1 LWNLSHSDVYVA
13 TPSAGAAASFGKE
26 APTLTLDQ
34 RDFLPPAA
42 KDNADTEGDEAS
54 SW

>member
-1 LWNLSHSDVYVA
+1 MCLLVRRILLLCHVVA
-13 TPSAGAAASFGKE
+13 ATYGKE

-34 RDFLPPAA
+34 RDFLPPAP
-42 KDNADTEGDEAS
+42 KNNVDDEGDESS